1 MGSQAGPKSWR
12 LLGNKTVD
20 RKGNLPELE
29 IFGVDAIEGMWIFL
43 LDFVLENAD
52 VFARKYLHSKY
63 LILRITD
70 NEAVE

>member
-1 MGSQAGPKSWR
+1 VGSQARPKSWR

-29 IFGVDAIEGMWIFL
+29 VRGINMAETMGIFL
-43 LDFVLENAD
+43 LDL
-52 VFARKYLHSKY
+52 VFEDANVVCLRNLDSKH
-63 LILRITD
+63 LIFHITD